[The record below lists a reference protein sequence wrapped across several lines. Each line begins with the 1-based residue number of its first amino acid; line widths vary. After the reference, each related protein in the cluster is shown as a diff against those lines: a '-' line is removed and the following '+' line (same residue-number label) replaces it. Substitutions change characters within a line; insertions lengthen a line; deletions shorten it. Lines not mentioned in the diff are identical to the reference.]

1 MQRLIELLMQFRIL
15 LLYTFISI
23 LYTFI
28 STFLLALPTML
39 LWNWLIP
46 NLFFWKIAQ
55 IGFLEAWGISFLCAI
70 LFKLSN

>member
-1 MQRLIELLMQFRIL
+1 MQRLVRFGIL
-15 LLYTFISI
+15 L

-46 NLFFWKIAQ
+46 NLFFWKIGQ
-55 IGFLEAWGISFLCAI
+55 IGFLEAWGISFLCA
-70 LFKLSN
+70 FKLSN